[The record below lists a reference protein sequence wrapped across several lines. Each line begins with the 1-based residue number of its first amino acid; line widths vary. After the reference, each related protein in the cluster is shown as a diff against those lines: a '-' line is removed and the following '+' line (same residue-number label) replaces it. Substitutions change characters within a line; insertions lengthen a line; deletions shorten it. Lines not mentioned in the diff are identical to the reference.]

1 MNFDSKVRQGWI
13 QLLQNDTAFMHHT
26 YYKQR
31 GKNKDSFEKQLQ
43 LVSFSLEACGTLA
56 SKNED
61 G

>member
-1 MNFDSKVRQGWI
+1 MDSIITKRY
-13 QLLQNDTAFMHHT
+13 TAFMHHT

-31 GKNKDSFEKQLQ
+31 GKNKGSFEKQLQ
-43 LVSFSLEACGTLA
+43 LVSFSLEACGMPA